1 MAKRKQAEP
10 MDPQTRRRLAVA
22 RRFVLLGLAVV
33 AVLVGVSSLWQSFSA
48 WRQAGAGTEM
58 EVERDRI
65 AEDLSAQLGGLRAR
79 TLSVLGDTSLISVLH
94 DGDSD
99 KALARLHQLV
109 PDAESE
115 LFSAGLGE
123 AFSGDLAAFGFGRL
137 ELLHAVQAQGVVVL
151 RVLPQGGGQVLAF
164 AGPVKDGETV
174 IATAMLRFPM
184 TALLEPLQQ
193 AQIGN
198 GYLELRLDDELGGR
212 AIILQRG
219 DAELA
224 ADARN
229 NAARIGESSLF
240 VSVSVPKAMRVLDY
254 GRSTVLLLGLGSLVL
269 GLVLLW
275 LGRMSPRAEDFA
287 EPDVSFAEVLER
299 VEAEQPSKR
308 ARESKPDK
316 NDVVPDARLVD
327 RSIFRAYDIRGVV
340 GETLTG
346 PIAELIGQ
354 AIGSAM
360 QEQGLREIVVGRD
373 GRLSGPQI
381 AEALCSGLRQAG
393 CDVIDIGLVPTPLV
407 YFGTFHLGTGCGVAV
422 TGSHNPPDYNGFKVV
437 IGGSTLSGD
446 AIAELYARIAEDRL
460 LVSDSLGGLQQIDL
474 TRDYIDRVSGDIQL
488 ERRMKVV
495 IDAGNGAASDLAAP
509 LLESIGCEPIPLHC
523 EVDGTFPNHHPD
535 PSDPRNLSDLITTV
549 QRMNAELGI
558 ALDGDGDRIGVVTR
572 KGEIIYPDRL
582 LMLFAQD
589 VLGRNPGASII
600 YDVKCTGHLANHV
613 LRNGGSPVMWKT
625 GHSLIKAKMKEVDS
639 ELGGEMSGHFFF
651 RERWFGFDDGLY
663 AAARL
668 LEILA
673 SDGREPEE
681 IFSELPNGV
690 STPELKLAMAEGEH
704 YAFVERFRDKAT
716 FEGAKISTIDGLRAD
731 WADGWGLVRA
741 SNTTPALVMRFD
753 ADSNDALDRIQNIF
767 RRQLLALDAS
777 LVLPF

>member
-1 MAKRKQAEP
+1 MAKRKPAEP
-10 MDPQTRRRLAVA
+10 MDLQSRRRLAVA
-22 RRFVLLGLAVV
+22 RRFVLLGLAAV
-33 AVLVGVSSLWQSFSA
+33 AVLVGLSSLWQSFST
-48 WRQAGAGTEM
+48 WRQVGADTEIA
-58 EVERDRI
+58 VQRDRI
-65 AEDLSAQLGGLRAR
+65 ADDLAAQLGGLRAR
-79 TLSVLGDTSLISVLH
+79 TLSVLGDDSLIGVLR
-94 DGDSD
+94 DGQSAE
-99 KALARLHQLV
+99 ALTKLRQLA
-109 PDAESE
+109 PDAESD

-137 ELLHAVQAQGVVVL
+137 ELLHAVQAQGTVVL
-151 RVLPQGGGQVLAF
+151 RVLPQGDERVLAF
-164 AGPVKDGETV
+164 AGPVKDGEAV

-184 TALLEPLQQ
+184 TSLMAPLEQ

-198 GYLELRLDDELGGR
+198 GYIELRLDDELGGS
-212 AIILQRG
+212 AALYQRG
-219 DAELA
+219 DESLA
-224 ADARN
+224 RDSRD
-229 NAARIGESSLF
+229 NAARIGESNLH
-240 VSVSVPKAMRVLDY
+240 VSVSVPQAMQVLDY
-254 GRSTVLLLGLGSLVL
+254 GRGTVLGLGFGSLLLGLL
-269 GLVLLW
+269 LLW
-275 LGRMSPRAEDFA
+275 LGRKSPRPEDYA

-299 VEAEQPSKR
+299 VEVERS
-308 ARESKPDK
+308 SKPLRASKTEK
-316 NDVVPDARLVD
+316 NDVLPDARLVD

-340 GETLTG
+340 GETLTS
-346 PIAELIGQ
+346 PIVELIGQ

-373 GRLSGPQI
+373 GRLSSPELT
-381 AEALCSGLRQAG
+381 EALSSGLRQAG

-422 TGSHNPPDYNGFKVV
+422 TGSHNPPEYNGFKIV
-437 IGGSTLSGD
+437 IGGTTLSGD
-446 AIAELYARIAEDRL
+446 GIAALYARIAEDRL
-460 LVSDSLGGLQQIDL
+460 LISDSLGGLQQIDL
-474 TRDYIDRVSGDIQL
+474 TRDYIERVSGDIQL
-488 ERRMKVV
+488 ERRMRVV

-509 LLESIGCEPIPLHC
+509 FLESIGCEPIPLHC

-549 QRMNAELGI
+549 KRMDAELGI

-572 KGEIIYPDRL
+572 QGEIIYPDRL

-600 YDVKCTGHLANHV
+600 YDVKCTGHLANHI

-625 GHSLIKAKMKEVDS
+625 GHSLIKAKMREVDS

-681 IFSELPNGV
+681 IFDELPKGV

-704 YAFVERFRDKAT
+704 YAFVERFRDKAL
-716 FEGAKISTIDGLRAD
+716 FEGAKISTIDGVRAD
-731 WADGWGLVRA
+731 WPDGWGLVRA

-753 ADSNDALDRIQNIF
+753 ADSNDALNRIQDVF
-767 RRQLLALDAS
+767 RQQLLAQDAA